1 MVRIKRNVAD
11 YYESTRGKYH
21 VGYTLGQSLEV
32 VLMQWNMQQKQ
43 FAEFTS
49 INPAQ
54 VSQYIREKR
63 IPSKRDLIIIDAFL
77 RGGWDEQL
85 EAITVK
91 PFQKKRLYDEL
102 LELNKK
108 GA

>member
-1 MVRIKRNVAD
+1 MVKIKRDVAK

-32 VLMQWNMQQKQ
+32 ALMQWNMNQSQ
-43 FAEFTS
+43 FSAFAS
-49 INPAQ
+49 INPGL
-54 VSQYIREKR
+54 VCQYIKQKK

-85 EAITVK
+85 EAITIK

-102 LELNKK
+102 LELNKVAK
-108 GA
+108 

>member
-1 MVRIKRNVAD
+1 MVKIKRDVAE

-21 VGYTLGQSLEV
+21 VGYTLGQSFQV
-32 VLMQWNMQQKQ
+32 GLMERNMRQAD
-43 FAEFTS
+43 FVRFTK
-49 INPAQ
+49 INESL
-54 VSQYIREKR
+54 VSQYVREKK
-63 IPSKRDLIIIDAFL
+63 IPSKKHLIIIDAFL

-85 EAITVK
+85 ETIIIK

-102 LELNKK
+102 LELNRK

>member
-1 MVRIKRNVAD
+1 MVKIKRDVAK

-21 VGYTLGQSLEV
+21 VDYTLGQSLEV
-32 VLMQWNMQQKQ
+32 ALMQWNMKQNQ
-43 FAEFTS
+43 FAYFTS
-49 INPAQ
+49 INKAQ
-54 VSQYIREKR
+54 VSQYLREKR
-63 IPSKRDLIIIDAFL
+63 IPSKKHFIIIDAFL

-91 PFQKKRLYDEL
+91 HFQKKRLYDEL